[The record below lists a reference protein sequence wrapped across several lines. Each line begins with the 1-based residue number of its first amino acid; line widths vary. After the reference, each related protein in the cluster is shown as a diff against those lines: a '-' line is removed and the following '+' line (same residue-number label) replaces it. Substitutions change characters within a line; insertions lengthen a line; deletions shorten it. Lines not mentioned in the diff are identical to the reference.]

1 MLAFRPSGPKVRR
14 LVPACRPDRPLTKP
28 PLTFDIGI
36 RHHHFIAVIK
46 DFLVADTIACIEQ
59 GLALLRRLSPAQ
71 YVAPQA
77 DCFNSTLGGHIRH
90 NLDHYTCFLDG
101 LPASRVNY
109 DARDRDPLVETD
121 PAYAAGRLE
130 AAARG
135 LATLAPADLLREIAV
150 KTDTG
155 SDADPAQAWTRST
168 GRRELQFLLS
178 HTIHHYA
185 LIAII
190 CHHMGV
196 GLEPAFGVAPSTLR
210 FQQQQGV
217 TCAR

>member
-1 MLAFRPSGPKVRR
+1 MLSGRLTLKSHGWGRTRR
-14 LVPACRPDRPLTKP
+14 HRLTTKLS
-28 PLTFDIGI
+28 LTFDIGI

-71 YVAPQA
+71 YVAPQE

-109 DARDRDPLVETD
+109 DARNRDPLVETD

-135 LATLAPADLLREIAV
+135 LAAVAPADFLRELAV

-155 SDADPAQAWTRST
+155 SEADPAQAWTRST

-196 GLEPAFGVAPSTLR
+196 GLTPPSAWPPPHCAFSNSRA
-210 FQQQQGV
+210 
-217 TCAR
+217 